1 MSVFLMKKK
10 KIMKLK
16 KKAHFI
22 LGDLS
27 DGLYL
32 AFTVAGMA

>member
-10 KIMKLK
+10 NHEIK